1 MCVCG
6 RPPQGQFWG
15 WLNHPHDQWEWFGH
29 SQGPKWGWLKLLPF
43 GLVWGVVM
51 GVVRPLSRAKM
62 GVAETTPIWLSVAQ
76 LLPWVKIFFF
86 FFFLCLSHGGGRTT
100 SPLHFYFLLKKSLN
114 VFLLKNCVARC
125 LNFNGDTCH

>member
-62 GVAETTPIWLSVAQ
+62 GVAETTPIWLSVAR

-86 FFFLCLSHGGGRTT
+86 FFFSLFVPWGWPNHVTTTFLFFIKKKLKCFFVKKLCSQM
-100 SPLHFYFLLKKSLN
+100 SQF
-114 VFLLKNCVARC
+114 
-125 LNFNGDTCH
+125 